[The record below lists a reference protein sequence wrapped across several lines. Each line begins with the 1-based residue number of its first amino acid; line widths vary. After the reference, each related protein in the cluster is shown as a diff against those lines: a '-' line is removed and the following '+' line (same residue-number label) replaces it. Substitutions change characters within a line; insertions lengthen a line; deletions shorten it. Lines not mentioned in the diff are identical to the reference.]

1 MFTDDFVIY
10 LYPLKILYKISKP
23 RKFYRVM
30 GSYEPTSMFQS
41 REHYL
46 KSYFRHIGMSSVVDS
61 YIMNPLI
68 ILICYITR
76 CADDLLIWR
85 DV

>member
-1 MFTDDFVIY
+1 MSNPIKY
-10 LYPLKILYKISKP
+10 LRRLA
-23 RKFYRVM
+23 
-30 GSYEPTSMFQS
+30 GSYEPTSLFNN

-46 KSYFRHIGMSSVVDS
+46 TSYFRHIAMISIKDS

-76 CADDLLIWR
+76 CADEILIWR
-85 DV
+85 EH